1 MGSVKNLPSKLSVP
15 VTVEKYN
22 TPMLKSLFLVLV
34 NSSRSTLFF
43 TIIAVIEIT
52 AFTSN
57 ALAAIG
63 CVILVVTSVLVA
75 VAAGVTWCV
84 HEPVPRM
91 HILFFYGGCR
101 TDLPITFTR
110 PEWWWLAVTS
120 CMMLLAGAGHGGLD
134 LATMWDRT
142 RCTTL
147 QHTDSLSFI
156 CAGM

>member
-22 TPMLKSLFLVLV
+22 TPMLKSVFLVLV
-34 NSSRSTLFF
+34 NSSLSTLFF

-57 ALAAIG
+57 ASAAIG
-63 CVILVVTSVLVA
+63 CVFLVVTSVLVA
-75 VAAGVTWCV
+75 VAAGVTWCI

-101 TDLPITFTR
+101 TDLPI
-110 PEWWWLAVTS
+110 
-120 CMMLLAGAGHGGLD
+120 
-134 LATMWDRT
+134 
-142 RCTTL
+142 
-147 QHTDSLSFI
+147 
-156 CAGM
+156 